1 MKSFEDLNRKSPTLP
16 AGKETLDLYLKNIS
30 WNLRSMMGQAD
41 VLETEIIEVKK
52 QLRIWAFNRL

>member
-1 MKSFEDLNRKSPTLP
+1 LP